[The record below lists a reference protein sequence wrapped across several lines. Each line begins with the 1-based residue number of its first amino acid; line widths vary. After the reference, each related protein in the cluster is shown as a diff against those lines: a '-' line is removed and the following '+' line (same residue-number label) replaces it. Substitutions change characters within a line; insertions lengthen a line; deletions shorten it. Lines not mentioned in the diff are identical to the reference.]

1 MTKFFRL
8 STSLLIFLQ
17 GLILVLVLAAGKIQI
32 PLALL
37 GRLHPLVL
45 HLPIG
50 FGAFLVL
57 IFVLKKWVDSAA
69 FQEIFRFL
77 LYLTS
82 IFSAITAI
90 FGMFLSSEGGYD
102 LDQISFHQWAGLG
115 VNWLYVFLL
124 FAFEK
129 GYLVG
134 SNLFYGSLVGL
145 ASFLLAGHGGAN
157 LTHGE
162 DYLWATSDGG
172 TVLLSDESVVFEAVV
187 QPIFKQKCESCHNDQ
202 KTKGALNMSSV
213 AKLLKGG
220 KNGAIWKAG
229 DPLNSHFIQ
238 RAKLPIDDKKHMP
251 PKGKAQLSP
260 DEVLILTAWVQEG
273 ASVSK
278 KLGAYGASSKLV
290 SLAKK
295 LQKTAQALLI
305 PGKVYDF
312 SAASESSLKAAN
324 TPFCSVYPLSS
335 DAPALQAD
343 FYVSKKY
350 DRKTLENLS
359 KVSEQIVR
367 LNLSKMPLKDDEISV
382 IAKFPNLEK
391 LILNF
396 TEITGSTLGELSAC
410 KHLTSLALSGTKVN
424 QQVLVSLLGKIP
436 TLKEVFIWN
445 TGVGLDQIA
454 SLQARFPKVRFQAG
468 YVPNKD
474 EQLQINPPILV
485 NEKFILKPNEDFVFK
500 HTLKD
505 VTFHYTLNDSTPD
518 SLGNLVSRGPLK
530 IEKYSKV
537 KVLATK
543 PGWLA
548 SRVLEY
554 KVYKSAFI
562 PDSIYLLSKPDPKY
576 SAKGGYSLKDFVQG
590 ARETGRRSELPDYTW
605 LGYLGNDLEALF
617 EFKKPIS
624 PKGITFSYL
633 RKTDSDVF
641 PPVSIEVFAGN
652 SPNALSRVALVKPE
666 KPDTKNGHTQMGQD
680 IPLKPGNYKYYK
692 VKALSLRHLP
702 KYLLK
707 NDKKEEVVNKGKP
720 AWLRVDEILF
730 Y

>member
-1 MTKFFRL
+1 MIRFFRF
-8 STSLLIFLQ
+8 SASLIFFLQ
-17 GLILVLVLAAGKIQI
+17 ALILVLALFGDRIQI
-32 PLALL
+32 PLIFF

-50 FGAFLVL
+50 FGVFLAL
-57 IFVLKKWVDSAA
+57 IFVLKKWIDANA
-69 FQEIFRFL
+69 FHEIFRFL

-82 IFSAITAI
+82 IFFSITAI
-90 FGMFLSSEGGYD
+90 FGLLLSLEGGYAV
-102 LDQISFHQWAGLG
+102 DQITFHQWAGLG
-115 VNWLYVFLL
+115 VNWFYILL
-124 FAFEK
+124 LLGFEK
-129 GYLVG
+129 GFVIG
-134 SNLFYGSLVGL
+134 RNLFFGVLVGL

-162 DYLWATSDGG
+162 DYLWAKAEDASL
-172 TVLLSDESVVFEAVV
+172 VLTEESVVFEAAI

-220 KNGAIWKAG
+220 KHGAIWKSG
-229 DPLNSHFIQ
+229 DALNSHFIQ
-238 RAKLPIDDKKHMP
+238 RAKLPSDDKKHMP

-260 DEVLILTAWVQEG
+260 DEVLLLTAWVQEG
-273 ASVSK
+273 ASMSK
-278 KLGAYGASSKLV
+278 RLGQFGVNSSLV
-290 SLAKK
+290 SIAKK
-295 LQKTAQALLI
+295 LQNTAQALLI
-305 PGKVYDF
+305 PVKEYDF
-312 SAASESSLKAAN
+312 SAASASNLESVN
-324 TPFCSVYPLSS
+324 TPFCSVYLLSS

-350 DRKTLENLS
+350 DRKTLANLA
-359 KVSEQIVR
+359 KVSDQLLG
-367 LNLSKMPLKDDEISV
+367 LNLSKMPFKDDEISL
-382 IAKFPNLEK
+382 ITKFPNLEK

-396 TEITGSTLGELSAC
+396 TEITGKTLGELSAC
-410 KHLTSLALSGTKVN
+410 KHLTSLAVSGTKVN
-424 QQVLVSLLGKIP
+424 KEILVNVLGKIP

-445 TGVGLDQIA
+445 TSVGLEQIA
-454 SLQARFPKVRFQAG
+454 SLKAQFPKVKIEAG
-468 YVPNKD
+468 YVPKD

-485 NEKFILKPNEDFVFK
+485 NENFILRPNEDFVFK

-505 VTFHYTLNDSTPD
+505 VTFHYTLNDSMPD
-518 SLGNLVSRGPLK
+518 SLGALVSRGPLK

-537 KVLATK
+537 KVMATK

-554 KVYKSAFI
+554 KVYKSTFI
-562 PDSIYLLSKPDPKY
+562 PDSIYLLSKPDLKY
-576 SAKGGYSLKDFVQG
+576 PAKGGYSLKDFIQG
-590 ARETGRRSELPDYTW
+590 VRETGRRSEIPDYTW
-605 LGYLGNDLEALF
+605 LGFFGSDLEALF
-617 EFKKPIS
+617 EFKEPIS

-641 PPVSIEVFAGN
+641 PPVSIEVLAGN
-652 SPNALSRVALVKPE
+652 SPNTLIRVAVVKPE
-666 KPDTKNGHTQMGQD
+666 KPEKRNGYTQMGQD
-680 IPLKPGNYKYYK
+680 IPLKAGIYKYFK
-692 VKALSLRHLP
+692 VRALSLRHLP

-707 NDKKEEVVNKGKP
+707 DDKKELVVNKGKP

>member
-1 MTKFFRL
+1 MNKFFRL

-17 GLILVLVLAAGKIQI
+17 GLILVLVLFTDKIHI
-32 PLALL
+32 PFAFL

-50 FGAFLVL
+50 FGVFLVL
-57 IFVLKKWVDSAA
+57 IFVLKKWIDGQA

-90 FGMFLSSEGGYD
+90 FGMFLSSEGGYEVE
-102 LDQISFHQWAGLG
+102 QITFHQWAGLG
-115 VNWLYVFLL
+115 VNWLYVLL
-124 FAFEK
+124 IIAYEK
-129 GYLVG
+129 GYLEG
-134 SNLFYGSLVGL
+134 RNLFYGVTVGL
-145 ASFLLAGHGGAN
+145 ASFLLAGHGGAD

-162 DYLWATSDGG
+162 GYLWPEKDGG
-172 TVLLSDESVVFEAVV
+172 IVVLTEESVVFEAVI
-187 QPIFKQKCESCHNDQ
+187 QPIFKQKCESCHNNQ

-278 KLGAYGASSKLV
+278 KLGAFGANSKLV

-295 LQKTAQALLI
+295 LQNTAQALLI
-305 PGKVYDF
+305 PVKEYDF
-312 SAASESSLKAAN
+312 SAASESNLAAAN

-350 DRKTLENLS
+350 ERKTLENLS
-359 KVSEQIVR
+359 KVSDQLVG
-367 LNLSKMPLKDDEISV
+367 LNLSKMPLKDEEISL
-382 IAKFPNLEK
+382 ITKFANLEK

-396 TEITGSTLGELSAC
+396 TEITGKTLGELSAC
-410 KHLTSLALSGTKVN
+410 KHLTSLAVSGTKVN
-424 QQVLVSLLGKIP
+424 KEVLVNLLGKIP

-445 TGVGLDQIA
+445 TGVGLDQVAGI
-454 SLQARFPKVRFQAG
+454 QAQFPKVKIQAG
-468 YVPNKD
+468 YVPKD
-474 EQLQINPPILV
+474 EKLQINPPILV
-485 NEKFILKPNEDFVFK
+485 TENFILRPNEDFVFK

-518 SLGNLVSRGPLK
+518 SLGALVSRGPLK

-537 KVLATK
+537 KVMATK

-554 KVYKSAFI
+554 KVYKSSFI
-562 PDSIYLLSKPDPKY
+562 PDSIYLLSKPDVKY
-576 SAKGGYSLKDFVQG
+576 PAKGGYSLKDFVQG

-605 LGYLGNDLEALF
+605 LGFFNSDLEALF

-641 PPVSIEVFAGN
+641 PPVSIEVLAGN
-652 SPNALSRVALVKPE
+652 SPNALTRVALVKPE
-666 KPDTKNGHTQMGQD
+666 KPEKRNGHTQMGQD
-680 IPLKPGNYKYYK
+680 IPLKPGNYTYYK
-692 VKALSLRHLP
+692 IKALSLRHLP

-707 NDKKEEVVNKGKP
+707 DDKKEEVVNKGKP